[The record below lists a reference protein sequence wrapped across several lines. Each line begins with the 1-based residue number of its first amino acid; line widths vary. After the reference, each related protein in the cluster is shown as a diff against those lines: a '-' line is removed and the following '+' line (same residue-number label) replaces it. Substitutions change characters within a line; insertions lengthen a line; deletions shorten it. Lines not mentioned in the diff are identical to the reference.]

1 MNMCRLNTNIF
12 FIVFYTHIIYIYINR
27 TTIDCAII
35 VMCITVVIPYTH
47 SVHTQQYAAICI
59 TLRCVKLWMLFHCV
73 TKESST
79 MNIATSHDPY
89 LDHVIYTYIYIYTS
103 IRWDGHQS
111 SIHRNLYMQQ
121 GWKNWILMASGPQ
134 QYPGH
139 RLRWRGPCLGCRGAW
154 GWVDPSNTYRM
165 SWACS
170 VSKWLLGS

>member
-1 MNMCRLNTNIF
+1 MFTVDSWGMYDDTVSAEFPCSPPSGPSKRGCQRRAKSAARCSRLAQGRSLRLEGAPSRTAWRQGQF
-12 FIVFYTHIIYIYINR
+12 FFGLPTLLCFFPMTENKWESYI
-27 TTIDCAII
+27 
-35 VMCITVVIPYTH
+35 P
-47 SVHTQQYAAICI
+47 
-59 TLRCVKLWMLFHCV
+59 L
-73 TKESST
+73 
-79 MNIATSHDPY
+79 
-89 LDHVIYTYIYIYTS
+89 YTS

-121 GWKNWILMASGPQ
+121 WWKNWILMASGPQ